1 MKSKDQQLL
10 EEAYDNVNEGI
21 WDRLKGQGAGIAAGL
36 KQGAQNLATG
46 AANKLGANIK
56 PSGQTMGQAYAQSQQ
71 KSIFNS
77 FLQKTKAEVA
87 DFEKDIQKL
96 GQSDL
101 AVLRKSHPEIEQ
113 AIKSYNDL
121 MKTVGQASSST
132 MRMGIKKPSKPKTP

>member
-56 PSGQTMGQAYAQSQQ
+56 PSGQSMGQAYAKSQQ
-71 KSIFNS
+71 KSIFSS
-77 FLQKTKAEVA
+77 FLQKAKAEIA
-87 DFEKDIQKL
+87 DFEADIQKL
-96 GQSDL
+96 GKADIAAL
-101 AVLRKSHPEIEQ
+101 KASHPEIEQ
-113 AIKSYNDL
+113 AINSYKKL
-121 MKTVGQASSST
+121 MVYLGGQGANVNK
-132 MRMGIKKPSKPKTP
+132 IK